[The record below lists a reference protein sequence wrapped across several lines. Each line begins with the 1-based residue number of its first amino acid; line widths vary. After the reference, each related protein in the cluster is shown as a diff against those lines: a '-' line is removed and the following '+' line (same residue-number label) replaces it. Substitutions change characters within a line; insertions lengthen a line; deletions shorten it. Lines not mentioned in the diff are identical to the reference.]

1 MFGAEFCYHTLP
13 EKLDIFDKDAFNAS
27 PMDFWVVCTDITTG
41 KAIYHKCG
49 DICYDELEW
58 IRASASLPLAA
69 RVVEVGGHRM
79 LDGGIADVL
88 PLRFMES
95 RGCERN
101 VVILTQ
107 PRDYVKQPTS
117 MMKLIKVRYR
127 KYPELIKAI
136 GNYHKL
142 YNSETKYIFNAE
154 KEGRAFVIAPTE
166 KLPVGHIEHDP
177 DIMREAYRIGRRV
190 ANENLESLQSF
201 LAEK

>member
-1 MFGAEFCYHTLP
+1 
-13 EKLDIFDKDAFNAS
+13 
-27 PMDFWVVCTDITTG
+27 
-41 KAIYHKCG
+41 
-49 DICYDELEW
+49 
-58 IRASASLPLAA
+58 LPLVA

-190 ANENLESLQSF
+190 ANEKLESLKSF
-201 LAEK
+201 LAEE